1 LLELAVISLNQGIS
15 LVDELVIGFFSQ
27 LRIIFPNLLF

>member
-1 LLELAVISLNQGIS
+1 LFELAVISLSQGIS
-15 LVDELVIGFFSQ
+15 LVDEFVIGFCGQ